1 MPCAPCIGT
10 EQTNKSTSV
19 EISTDYDEQ
28 IDLSQILK
36 DGIRIDTK
44 STPVKWSTN
53 IVVSPPMLGGA
64 HMDNKR
70 RRRHARR
77 FGSCRLVDWSY
88 KYEMDGILVY
98 ADEDKYAW

>member
-10 EQTNKSTSV
+10 EQTNKSTSG

-44 STPVKWSTN
+44 STPVK
-53 IVVSPPMLGGA
+53 
-64 HMDNKR
+64 
-70 RRRHARR
+70 
-77 FGSCRLVDWSY
+77 
-88 KYEMDGILVY
+88 
-98 ADEDKYAW
+98 